1 MVCFYLITEANLKNK
16 EEIMRPSQMNLPPL
30 VPLLG
35 NMILVLVEGP
45 NIENEHKLLAWWR
58 LWVVLH
64 NELVLSGHSSQI
76 DQL

>member
-1 MVCFYLITEANLKNK
+1 
-16 EEIMRPSQMNLPPL
+16 MRQSQMNLPPL

>member
-45 NIENEHKLLAWWR
+45 NIENEHKLLAW
-58 LWVVLH
+58 
-64 NELVLSGHSSQI
+64 
-76 DQL
+76 